1 MNKKSLLRW
10 GLTAL
15 TIIIIASATTYAYW
29 CHIAYASYDGDSVAW
44 IYVPKNAS
52 SDYIRKELT
61 DKAGDAGKNA
71 ARLWSWFNGDPS
83 KAHGAYKIEQGT
95 TSLQMFKSIS
105 RGSQTPV
112 RLTFNNIRTIDQL
125 ASRVASR
132 MEFDS
137 LQFISSMDSIL
148 PAKGFKKST
157 YTAAF
162 LPDTYEFYWTASPA
176 KVINTLLKHRNDF
189 WNEERRAKA
198 KKLGL
203 TPVEIATVAS
213 IAEEETNSR
222 QERGTVAR
230 LYLNR
235 IHRGMPLQA
244 DPTVKFAVGD
254 FSIKRITNAHLNTA
268 SPYNTYKFAGLPPGP
283 IRMPESATLDAVL
296 DSKPHN
302 YIYMCAKED
311 FSGRHNFTSDYVA
324 HQRNA
329 SRYRQELNRRN
340 IK

>member
-29 CHIAYASYDGDSVAW
+29 CHIAYASYDGDSAAW

-162 LPDTYEFYWTASPA
+162 YPT
-176 KVINTLLKHRNDF
+176 H
-189 WNEERRAKA
+189 
-198 KKLGL
+198 
-203 TPVEIATVAS
+203 
-213 IAEEETNSR
+213 TNSIGQPR
-222 QERGTVAR
+222 LPKSSTPCSSTAMTSGTRNVEQKPR
-230 LYLNR
+230 
-235 IHRGMPLQA
+235 
-244 DPTVKFAVGD
+244 
-254 FSIKRITNAHLNTA
+254 S
-268 SPYNTYKFAGLPPGP
+268 
-283 IRMPESATLDAVL
+283 L
-296 DSKPHN
+296 DSRP
-302 YIYMCAKED
+302 
-311 FSGRHNFTSDYVA
+311 
-324 HQRNA
+324 
-329 SRYRQELNRRN
+329 
-340 IK
+340 

>member
-1 MNKKSLLRW
+1 MNKKSLIRW

-15 TIIIIASATTYAYW
+15 AIIIIATATMGAYW
-29 CHIAYASYDGDSVAW
+29 CHVAYSSYQGDSAVW
-44 IYVPKNAS
+44 IYVPKDATA
-52 SDYIRKELT
+52 DYIRQELT

-71 ARLWSWFNGDPS
+71 ARLWLWLKGDPA
-83 KAHGAYKIEQGT
+83 KANGAYRIEPGT
-95 TSLQMFKSIS
+95 TALHIFKSIS

-132 MEFDS
+132 LELDS
-137 LQFISSMDSIL
+137 LQFVAALDSIL
-148 PAKGFKKST
+148 PPQGFKKST

-176 KVINTLLKHRNDF
+176 KVIDTLLKHRNDF
-189 WNEERRAKA
+189 WNDERRSKA

-203 TPVEIATVAS
+203 TPVEVATVAS

-254 FSIKRITNAHLNTA
+254 FSIKRITGAHLSST
-268 SPYNTYKFAGLPPGP
+268 SPYNTYKYAGLPPGP
-283 IRMPESATLDAVL
+283 IRMPEAATLDAVL
-296 DSKPHN
+296 NSTPHN

-311 FSGRHNFTSDYVA
+311 FSGRHNFTSDYAV
-324 HQRNA
+324 HQKNA
-329 SRYRQELNRRN
+329 ARYRQELNRRN

>member
-1 MNKKSLLRW
+1 MNRKSLIRR

-15 TIIIIASATTYAYW
+15 IIIAIATMTVYW
-29 CHIAYASYDGDSVAW
+29 WHIAYSSYEGDSALW
-44 IYVPKNAS
+44 IYVPKDATA
-52 SDYIRKELT
+52 DYIRKELT
-61 DKAGDAGKNA
+61 DKAGNAGRNA
-71 ARLWSWFNGDPS
+71 ARLWLWFKGDHS
-83 KAHGAYKIEQGT
+83 KAHGAYRIDPGT
-95 TSLQMFKSIS
+95 SSLQIFKSIS

-112 RLTFNNIRTIDQL
+112 RLTFNNIRTIEQL
-125 ASRVASR
+125 ASKVASR

-137 LQFISSMDSIL
+137 LQFVSSMDSIL
-148 PAKGFKKST
+148 PTKGFKKST
-157 YTAAF
+157 YIAAF

-176 KVINTLLKHRNDF
+176 KVIDTLLKHRNDF
-189 WNEERRAKA
+189 WNDKRRAKA
-198 KKLGL
+198 KNLGL

-244 DPTVKFAVGD
+244 DPTVKFAIGD
-254 FSIKRITNAHLNTA
+254 FSIKRITKAHLGST

-283 IRMPESATLDAVL
+283 IRMPETATLDAVL
-296 DSKPHN
+296 NSTPHN

-311 FSGRHNFTSDYVA
+311 FSGLHNFTSDYAV

-329 SRYRQELNRRN
+329 TRYRQELNRRN